1 MEISKSDIGDIL
13 IEGKTKQVY
22 SFKSSNAKHRNHV
35 YILSKDRITAGDGAK
50 SHTLVGKSIL
60 STQTNC
66 AIFEYL
72 NAIGI
77 RTHFVSRV
85 AESNPDSK
93 RSFIA
98 KRCSMIPIEWVCRRI
113 ATGSFLRRHPHVPE
127 GYRFAPL
134 KLETFYKDDANHDP
148 FWSEETLIGA
158 KLNIGDMIITADH
171 VQEMYRVT
179 NLVFEVLER
188 AWQTVNHS
196 LIDMKIEFGVYEE
209 NGIKQIVVADVID
222 NDSWRL
228 WPNGEKRLML
238 DKQVYRNMDNSK
250 IDEDALNLVKANFE
264 IVAERTQKLF
274 NSLIPTKPDMSK
286 IEGVVAPTVAIVVG
300 SPSDKE
306 YAMKIKDTL
315 MNRYKIYVVDVH
327 VASAHKSTQKTLE
340 MAAKILQ
347 WPSCKVVVAIA
358 GMSNGLGPV
367 LAANLPIPVISTP
380 PTTDVSILQ
389 ADIWSSLR
397 IPSGMSTGTVIGADN
412 AAIMCANIVGT
423 SDAFVWSTIRT
434 FQTYQVVRLIHSKI

>member
-1 MEISKSDIGDIL
+1 M

-188 AWQTVNHS
+188 
-196 LIDMKIEFGVYEE
+196 G
-209 NGIKQIVVADVID
+209 
-222 NDSWRL
+222 
-228 WPNGEKRLML
+228 
-238 DKQVYRNMDNSK
+238 
-250 IDEDALNLVKANFE
+250 
-264 IVAERTQKLF
+264 
-274 NSLIPTKPDMSK
+274 
-286 IEGVVAPTVAIVVG
+286 
-300 SPSDKE
+300 
-306 YAMKIKDTL
+306 
-315 MNRYKIYVVDVH
+315 
-327 VASAHKSTQKTLE
+327 
-340 MAAKILQ
+340 
-347 WPSCKVVVAIA
+347 
-358 GMSNGLGPV
+358 
-367 LAANLPIPVISTP
+367 
-380 PTTDVSILQ
+380 
-389 ADIWSSLR
+389 
-397 IPSGMSTGTVIGADN
+397 
-412 AAIMCANIVGT
+412 
-423 SDAFVWSTIRT
+423 
-434 FQTYQVVRLIHSKI
+434 